1 MSIVRALAVAASIG
15 SAAPALAVVDIALL
29 GGVSEV
35 TVAEDEVQTSQTA
48 NVSAHIAPFFT
59 FPVAFGAYGAYGQD
73 GDAKSRS
80 FGPEIMAW
88 LPFPLLRPYAKIST
102 PVFTASEAEGTS
114 TEKQGRDP
122 KKALGS
128 AGLRWSST
136 AILPAPALMIE
147 YKQGFSDENPV
158 RQYLFGLGAE
168 L

>member
-1 MSIVRALAVAASIG
+1 MSIIRTLVVAASLG

-29 GGVSEV
+29 GGVSES
-35 TVAEDEVQTSQTA
+35 TVAGDEVLTSHTA
-48 NVSAHIAPFFT
+48 YVSAHVAPFFT
-59 FPVAFGAYGAYGQD
+59 LPVAFGAYAAYGQD
-73 GDAKSRS
+73 DDVTSRS
-80 FGPEIMAW
+80 FGPEVMAW
-88 LPFPLLRPYAKIST
+88 LPFPLLRPYAKVST
-102 PVFTASEAEGTS
+102 PVLTVSESEGTS

-122 KKALGS
+122 KNVLGS

-147 YKQGFSDENPV
+147 YKQGFSEENPV